1 MSTESIERKKY
12 TPYITQSN
20 TCISSM
26 NNLLTI
32 RILGWQ
38 VRAPKLLVVHF
49 IWILSEK
56 EHKIKA
62 AKISIGKGSSKT
74 ILGFS

>member
-1 MSTESIERKKY
+1 MSTESTERKKY

-20 TCISSM
+20 TCMSSI

-56 EHKIKA
+56 DGKIKV
-62 AKISIGKGSSKT
+62 AKISNRRGQ
-74 ILGFS
+74 F